1 MKCPKCGGNLVAYES
16 QFVCENCK
24 AVFRRKTSD
33 TAPIKNGTPPHVGSP
48 PVNRAVAPVVAPVK
62 NEEDEFLN
70 VKLEEAPVQKPAT
83 NDKND
88 EIEALK
94 ARIAEMEKKQAA
106 GNNRGGAD
114 IKQAFTKFAESKVGQ
129 WLKKWGLKVCLP
141 CVLVLITAITLMV
154 CFIGV
159 RGVYYNVDNPNEF
172 ISFTATHYTYYG
184 DLDGIEYVTEGTWKT
199 KDGKIYLS
207 YKDDFFGKQT
217 DEYYFSKKSNK
228 EIFIGDEK
236 DDTSLFKRVQVTKYN
251 PKSKKTV
258 AITFDSNGGT
268 ACSQMNV
275 TLGQIGGEAPKTA
288 REGYVFQGWYD
299 EPFGYLNRD
308 SKRYDKE
315 VRLWEDATYY
325 ANWWNGQEYRVSVH
339 GNTSYELYL
348 AEGEKLFDR
357 LEKSSNDLYDYKYYL
372 EGVLVDENTRMPA
385 RDVEVSCKISFKEQ
399 SLNTEFRAYVE
410 KDGSI
415 TIYQYNGSSS
425 NVKVPDGVAR
435 IDNGAFNN
443 CSWLE
448 SVEIPDSVTVIAL
461 GAFMDC
467 TGLTSVTIGKGV
479 TCIEERAFDG
489 CSNLTDIYYTGDV
502 AGWCGISG
510 LENVTAISRNGIYVS
525 NSITLHVGGNKV
537 EGHLSIP
544 DGVTEIPDYAFCGCA
559 DLTSVNIP
567 DSVTRIGNFA
577 FSTCANLSNVT
588 IGDGVTEI
596 GAGAFIY
603 CVNLKSV
610 TIPDNVTSIDDYAFY
625 FCLSL
630 TNVTIGKGATEIGE
644 FAFFEC
650 NRLVEVYDK
659 SSLAITAG
667 SGDNGFV
674 GLYAKAVYTAPYT
687 SKVSTDANGYIIYT
701 DGKDKIFIGV
711 DYNLL
716 DERLTLPDGITEI
729 NHMALQ
735 YFNVTSITI
744 PDSVTS
750 IGEYALAC
758 SYLSEIHFE
767 GTKAQWRA
775 IVKGENWDSG
785 CGSDTD
791 SGGYIVYCTDGT
803 IA

>member
-33 TAPIKNGTPPHVGSP
+33 TAPIKNGTPPHVGTP

-62 NEEDEFLN
+62 NEEDELLN

-258 AITFDSNGGT
+258 AITFDPNNGMSAATNEIKLGDFLEDT
-268 ACSQMNV
+268 PTV
-275 TLGQIGGEAPKTA
+275 T
-288 REGYVFQGWYD
+288 REGYYFMGWFT
-299 EPFGYLNRD
+299 EPKGYLSDNPQRF
-308 SKRYDKE
+308 DKTK
-315 VRLWEDATYY
+315 RLWEDATYY
-325 ANWWNGQEYRVSVH
+325 ANWWNGEKYTVSVD
-339 GNTSYELYL
+339 GALSYELQL
-348 AEGEKLFDR
+348 EEDEKMLDKFQ
-357 LEKSSNDLYDYKYYL
+357 KSSNKMYEYKYYID
-372 EGVLVDENTRMPA
+372 GVLVDENTLMPT
-385 RDVEVSCKISFKEQ
+385 RDVEVSCEISFKEQ
-399 SLNTEFRAYVE
+399 SLNTDYISVIIEE
-410 KDGSI
+410 DGGVSVMGYKGKSSI
-415 TIYQYNGSSS
+415 
-425 NVKVPDGVAR
+425 VKIPDGVTR
-435 IDNGAFNN
+435 IRG
-443 CSWLE
+443 LE
-448 SVEIPDSVTVIAL
+448 KFYERHYGYNSNI
-461 GAFMDC
+461 
-467 TGLTSVTIGKGV
+467 TSVTIPASV
-479 TCIEERAFDG
+479 TCIENRAFYG

-510 LENVTAISRNGIYVS
+510 IENVMSISKSGVDMT
-525 NSITLHVGGNKV
+525 NSITLHIGGNKV

-544 DGVTEIPDYAFCGCA
+544 DGVTEIPDYAFNGCV
-559 DLTSVNIP
+559 DLTNVIIP

-588 IGDGVTEI
+588 MGDGVTEI
-596 GAGAFIY
+596 GAGAFFY
-603 CVNLKSV
+603 CTMLKSV
-610 TIPDNVTSIDDYAFY
+610 TIPDNVTNIDDYAFY
-625 FCLSL
+625 FCVSL
-630 TNVTIGKGATEIGE
+630 TNVTIGKGVTEIGQL
-644 FAFFEC
+644 AFYVC
-650 NRLVEVYDK
+650 NRLVEVYNK
-659 SSLAITAG
+659 SSLTITAG
-667 SGDNGFV
+667 SGDNGGV
-674 GLYAKAVYTAPYT
+674 GGYAKAVYTAPYT

-711 DYNLL
+711 DYNVV

-758 SYLSEIHFE
+758 SYLAEIHFE